1 MFIGLPP
8 LGPPIEIGEIG
19 LRTGGLIGIS
29 PGRIGAGGTMG
40 RGTGPLRAGG
50 TIGKGLRRMGVGGL
64 AMIVSIGSLL
74 NLGLIRSIALL
85 KNDIMTP

>member
-8 LGPPIEIGEIG
+8 PGPPIEIGEIG

-64 AMIVSIGSLL
+64 AMIVSIGSLSIIGIL
-74 NLGLIRSIALL
+74 RLIRFFN
-85 KNDIMTP
+85 NDIMVP